1 MKMLLVHREAH
12 TLPLSGANDL
22 SVNEGT
28 THTYNFS
35 INDPNGDTITGVTVS
50 CGANGTQVGAAT
62 FTNTSGSFQCNF
74 PDGPASSTVS
84 DSATESNGDMGVE
97 DTQTVTVHHVVPT
110 VRSSDLNDL
119 SVNEGTTHTYNFT
132 ISDPGVDTI
141 TGVTVSCGA
150 NGTQVGTATFTNTS
164 GSFQCN

>member
-74 PDGPASSTVS
+74 PDGPATSTVS
-84 DSATESNGDMGVE
+84 ASATDSDGDKIGRASRRE
-97 DTQTVTVHHVVPT
+97 TVKHVALTVP
-110 VRSSDLNDL
+110 
-119 SVNEGTTHTYNFT
+119 
-132 ISDPGVDTI
+132 
-141 TGVTVSCGA
+141 
-150 NGTQVGTATFTNTS
+150 
-164 GSFQCN
+164 